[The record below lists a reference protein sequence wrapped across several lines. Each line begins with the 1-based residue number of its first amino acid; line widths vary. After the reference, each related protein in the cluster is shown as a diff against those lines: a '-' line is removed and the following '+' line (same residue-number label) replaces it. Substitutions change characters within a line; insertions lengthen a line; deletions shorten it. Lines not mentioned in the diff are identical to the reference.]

1 MIVLGIVLLLICLVV
16 GVGAALSN
24 PDPAT
29 LDVFG
34 FGITGLTL
42 GGLVLLAAG
51 LGLLA
56 MLAVGMILSGAARK
70 RAKRQQVKQV
80 GRERETLAEENARL
94 QAELHEREA
103 RAYPEAPVAPP
114 ASGTT
119 STPATGGRHG
129 TSH

>member
-1 MIVLGIVLLLICLVV
+1 MLVLGLVLLLICLVL
-16 GVGAALSN
+16 GIGAALSN

-42 GGLVLLAAG
+42 GGLVLMGVA
-51 LGLLA
+51 LGLVA
-56 MLAVGMILSGAARK
+56 MLAVGLILSGASRK

-94 QAELHEREA
+94 QAELQERET
-103 RAYPEAPVAPP
+103 RSYPEAPVAPP
-114 ASGTT
+114 SSGRSSTTSEPHGTT
-119 STPATGGRHG
+119 H
-129 TSH
+129 